1 MSIAEIYDLMWLTAI
16 VAAFLGALYAAHTRE
31 NCAETPPLGARP
43 SVADEIPS
51 RGEMLTKLMEQTDR

>member
-31 NCAETPPLGARP
+31 NCAETPLDARP
-43 SVADEIPS
+43 SAADAIPS